1 MEVNRVRIYVERVV
15 AHFWDLPQNSGTAV
29 AQWLKHYAT
38 NRKVA
43 GSFPD
48 GVIGIFH

>member
-1 MEVNRVRIYVERVV
+1 MEI
-15 AHFWDLPQNSGTAV
+15 TV
-29 AQWLKHYAT
+29 AQRLRYCAT